1 MAVQWPLVVHGVVT
15 LLVVVS
21 FLCGRWPI
29 FRGTFVEKIH
39 YFITYGAYDYF
50 LCVFCPLKIASF
62 LKLMALFRF
71 LRLVFFVS

>member
-1 MAVQWPLVVHGVVT
+1 EGEPGGGGGRGRMAVQWPLVVHGVVT

-50 LCVFCPLKIASF
+50 
-62 LKLMALFRF
+62 
-71 LRLVFFVS
+71 